1 MFLVEIQEQFNA
13 GHSVQVPGGAWEKPH
28 VHQWRLRIFLT
39 RRRLN
44 KYHMVVDFHLA
55 KKILRSVLDRLEG
68 QDLNTIPAIG
78 ESPTAE
84 LVARYIFDEVSMF
97 LGETEA
103 RVEAVALCEA
113 DNCWAWYTKG
123 TFV

>member
-55 KKILRSVLDRLEG
+55 KKILRSVLE
-68 QDLNTIPAIG
+68 DLTGRRDNERQKVLPPRRSQGRNHAG
-78 ESPTAE
+78 D
-84 LVARYIFDEVSMF
+84 ARHHPVRPGRAPD
-97 LGETEA
+97 L
-103 RVEAVALCEA
+103 
-113 DNCWAWYTKG
+113 
-123 TFV
+123 